1 MASADNMPSNIAK
14 WPKPHARELELADDA
29 SAATLL
35 ATPWRSRIIIWVLLA
50 VFAAFLLW
58 AGFSHVEVVTRGTGQ
73 VVPSSRLQTIQN
85 LEGGI
90 VRDIFVNEGDVVE
103 AGQPLARIDP
113 TRATSD
119 LAERNSTL
127 AGLQA
132 SVAQYQAEL
141 ASVTVSPSA
150 DDWRQ
155 QVSVA
160 TQPIP
165 LSDEFKTSNPDI
177 YNAAES
183 AYSARLNGL
192 SSQLDQAA
200 AQIQQRQQ
208 ELQELRAKADSLSR
222 SYQLS
227 RQQLGI
233 TAPLVKEGIV
243 SQVDLLD
250 LQRQVNDQ
258 RGELESAQ
266 LSIPAKQSEL
276 QEAISKHR
284 DVATQFRSRSADALT
299 EARNKL
305 DSLQQGRVSLQ
316 DRVDRTLVTS
326 PVRGSVQSIEVN
338 TIGGVVD
345 PGAKLMQI
353 VPIEDQLLV
362 EARVAPRDVGFLR
375 VGQPVTVKLSA
386 YDFTIY
392 GGLKGTVTRIS
403 PDTEQDE
410 KGNTY
415 YEMTVKTDSNHLGK
429 SEDDLAIIPGMQATV
444 DVVTGEQ
451 TILQYL
457 LKPILRAKQG
467 ALRER

>member
-1 MASADNMPSNIAK
+1 MASADNVVK
-14 WPKPHARELELADDA
+14 WPRPSARELELADDA

-50 VFAAFLLW
+50 ALIAFLVW
-58 AGFSHVEVVTRGTGQ
+58 AGLSSIEVVTRGAGQ

-90 VRDIFVNEGDVVE
+90 VREIYVDEGDVVD

-141 ASVTVSPSA
+141 ASVTVSPDA
-150 DDWRQ
+150 PEWRD
-155 QVSVA
+155 QVSVSA
-160 TQPIP
+160 QKIP
-165 LSDEFKTSNPDI
+165 LSDEFEVTNQDI
-177 YNAAES
+177 YSAASS
-183 AYSARLNGL
+183 AYSERINGL
-192 SSQLDQAA
+192 RSQLDQAA

-243 SQVDLLD
+243 SQVDLLN

-276 QEAISKHR
+276 QEAISKRR
-284 DVATQFRSRSADALT
+284 DVAAQFRSRSADALT

-316 DRVDRTLVTS
+316 DRVDRTLITS
-326 PVRGSVQSIEVN
+326 PVRGSVQSINVN

-345 PGAKLMQI
+345 PGASLMEI

-362 EARVAPRDVGFLR
+362 QAKISPRDVGFIR
-375 VGQPVTVKLSA
+375 AGQPATVKFSA

-392 GGLKGTVTRIS
+392 GGMKGQVMRIS
-403 PDTEQDE
+403 PDTEEDE
-410 KGNTY
+410 KGNTF
-415 YEMTVKTDSNHLGK
+415 YEVTVRTDSNHLGK
-429 SEDDLAIIPGMQATV
+429 NVDDLAIIPGMQATV
-444 DVVTGEQ
+444 DIITGEQ

-457 LKPILRAKQG
+457 LKPILRAQQG
-467 ALRER
+467 AMRER

>member
-1 MASADNMPSNIAK
+1 MASADNVVK
-14 WPKPHARELELADDA
+14 WPRPSARELELADDA

-35 ATPWRSRIIIWVLLA
+35 ATPWRSRIIIWILLA
-50 VFAAFLLW
+50 AFIAFLVW
-58 AGFSHVEVVTRGTGQ
+58 AGLSSIEVVTRGTGQ

-90 VRDIFVNEGDVVE
+90 VRELYVDEGDVVD

-132 SVAQYQAEL
+132 TVAQYQAEL
-141 ASVTVSPSA
+141 SSVEVNPDA
-150 DDWRQ
+150 AAWRD
-155 QVSVA
+155 QVAISR
-160 TQPIP
+160 QPIP
-165 LSDEFKTSNPDI
+165 LSDEFQTTNQDI
-177 YNAAES
+177 YTAAAS
-183 AYSARLNGL
+183 AYSARINGL
-192 SSQLDQAA
+192 QSQLDQAA

-208 ELQELRAKADSLSR
+208 ELEEIRARVGSLSR

-243 SQVDLLD
+243 SQVDLLN
-250 LQRQVNDQ
+250 LQREVNDQ
-258 RGELESAQ
+258 RGDLESAQ
-266 LSIPAKQSEL
+266 LSIPSKQSEL
-276 QEAISKHR
+276 EEAISKRR
-284 DVATQFRSRSADALT
+284 DVAAQFRSRSADALT

-316 DRVDRTLVTS
+316 DRVDRTLIVS
-326 PVRGSVQSIEVN
+326 PVRGSVQSINVN
-338 TIGGVVD
+338 TIGGVIE
-345 PGAKLMQI
+345 PGASLMEI
-353 VPIEDQLLV
+353 VPIEEQLLV
-362 EARVAPRDVGFLR
+362 EARISPRDVGFIR
-375 VGQPVTVKLSA
+375 VGQPATVKFSA

-392 GGLKGTVTRIS
+392 GGMKGQVMRIS
-403 PDTEQDE
+403 PDTEEDD

-415 YEMTVKTDSNHLGK
+415 YEVTVRTDSNHLGK
-429 SEDDLAIIPGMQATV
+429 NVDNLAIIPGMQATV
-444 DVVTGEQ
+444 DVITGEQ

-457 LKPILRAKQG
+457 LKPILRAQQG
-467 ALRER
+467 AMRER

>member
-1 MASADNMPSNIAK
+1 MASAGNVVK
-14 WPKPHARELELADDA
+14 WPRPNARELELADDA

-35 ATPWRSRIIIWVLLA
+35 STPWRSRVIIWILLA
-50 VFAAFLLW
+50 AFIVFLIW
-58 AGFSHVEVVTRGTGQ
+58 AGVSSIEVVTRGTGQ

-90 VRDIFVNEGDVVE
+90 VREIYVDEGDVVE

-132 SVAQYQAEL
+132 TVAQYQAEL
-141 ASVTVSPSA
+141 DSVVVNSDASDWQAQVNVS
-150 DDWRQ
+150 
-155 QVSVA
+155 
-160 TQPIP
+160 TQTLP
-165 LSDEFKTSNPDI
+165 LSDEFRTTNKETYS
-177 YNAAES
+177 AVAG
-183 AYSARLNGL
+183 AYSARINGL
-192 SSQLDQAA
+192 RSQLDQAA

-208 ELQELRAKADSLSR
+208 ELQEIRSRADSLSR

-250 LQRQVNDQ
+250 LQRKVNDQ
-258 RGELESAQ
+258 RGDLESAQ
-266 LSIPAKQSEL
+266 LSIPSKQSEL
-276 QEAISKHR
+276 LEAISKRR
-284 DVATQFRSRSADALT
+284 DLATQFRSRSADALT

-316 DRVDRTLVTS
+316 DRVDRTLITS
-326 PVRGSVQSIEVN
+326 PVRGSVQSINVN
-338 TIGGVVD
+338 TIGGVIE
-345 PGAKLMQI
+345 PGASLMEI

-362 EARVAPRDVGFLR
+362 EARVSPRDVGFIR
-375 VGQPVTVKLSA
+375 AGQAATVKLSA

-392 GGLKGTVTRIS
+392 GGLKGQVMRIS
-403 PDTEQDE
+403 PDTEEDE

-415 YEMTVKTDSNHLGK
+415 YEVTVRTDSNHLGK
-429 SEDDLAIIPGMQATV
+429 NVDDLAIIPGMQATV
-444 DVVTGEQ
+444 DVITGEQ

-457 LKPILRAKQG
+457 LKPILRAQQG
-467 ALRER
+467 AMRER

>member
-1 MASADNMPSNIAK
+1 MASADNIVK
-14 WPKPHARELELADDA
+14 WPRPSARELELADDA

-50 VFAAFLLW
+50 ALIAFLVW
-58 AGFSHVEVVTRGTGQ
+58 AGLSSIEVVTRGTGQ

-90 VRDIFVNEGDVVE
+90 VREIYVDEGDVVD

-141 ASVTVSPSA
+141 ASVTVSPDA
-150 DDWRQ
+150 PEWRD
-155 QVSVA
+155 QVSVSA
-160 TQPIP
+160 QKIP
-165 LSDEFKTSNPDI
+165 LSDEFEATNQDI
-177 YNAAES
+177 YSAASS
-183 AYSARLNGL
+183 AYSERINGL
-192 SSQLDQAA
+192 RSQLDQAA

-243 SQVDLLD
+243 SQVDLLN

-276 QEAISKHR
+276 QEAISKRR
-284 DVATQFRSRSADALT
+284 DVAAQFRSRSADALT

-316 DRVDRTLVTS
+316 DRVDRTLITS
-326 PVRGSVQSIEVN
+326 PVRGSVQSINVN

-345 PGAKLMQI
+345 PGASLMEI

-362 EARVAPRDVGFLR
+362 QAKISPRDVGFIR
-375 VGQPVTVKLSA
+375 AGQPATVKFSA

-392 GGLKGTVTRIS
+392 GGMKGQVMRIS
-403 PDTEQDE
+403 PDTEEDE
-410 KGNTY
+410 KGNTF
-415 YEMTVKTDSNHLGK
+415 YEVTVRTDSNHLGK
-429 SEDDLAIIPGMQATV
+429 NVDDLAIIPGMQATV
-444 DVVTGEQ
+444 DIITGEQ

-457 LKPILRAKQG
+457 LKPILRAQQG
-467 ALRER
+467 AMRER